1 MTVANQPVLIL
12 VGRLFPHD
20 FIWNYTKIVGTMEKG
35 ILNKVGYKAGPWALH
50 KPFTCIISWLGKLK
64 MKKYSKL
71 LL

>member
-35 ILNKVGYKAGPWALH
+35 IQYKVGYKAGH
-50 KPFTCIISWLGKLK
+50 EHFISHSHVSTKIKLVRLK
-64 MKKYSKL
+64 SFSL
-71 LL
+71 EDLS